1 MRGEGQQTEITT
13 GPKLSATPLPYAM
26 GAWADLRRSTRI
38 VWRVSLAFGGL
49 LAGVWVADRLIPRQ
63 TISLDEQR
71 AAISRLAE
79 PPGQAQTVLLLGL
92 DQPNL
97 SSPDQGEIQLLLM
110 ARVHPTGGIEWLQ
123 IPSELEVLLP
133 GQNQLV
139 PLQKLYQLGGV
150 ALTSDVVSQLLGG
163 SGEPLRPDR
172 YALIPMN
179 SLSAAIDAAGGIPFL
194 LQTPLRYQDKAG
206 GLNINLQA
214 GQQWLSGEQALQ
226 LLRLRGTGSEGARRQ
241 RQQEL
246 LLPMAERLGDPAVVP
261 LLPELLQELN
271 NTSSTNLSKGEILS
285 LLAAGLQQP
294 SNMRITRLPLR
305 TEGGSPRLD
314 QGQADSVLGRWLS
327 QRPPSDS
334 DTAVAVM
341 GSDPI
346 STGQA
351 LTQLSRAGQ
360 PAYEAELPLEAPLPR
375 TLIRY
380 SGGRAEAL
388 AVQRA
393 LGQGEL
399 QPGPTPP
406 DTGIAVL
413 LGQDWRP

>member
-1 MRGEGQQTEITT
+1 
-13 GPKLSATPLPYAM
+13 M
-26 GAWADLRRSTRI
+26 GAWADFRRRTRI
-38 VWRVSLAFGGL
+38 VWRLGLAFTGILGGL
-49 LAGVWVADRLIPRQ
+49 WLGDQLVPRR
-63 TISLDEQR
+63 TLTLD
-71 AAISRLAE
+71 AE
-79 PPGQAQTVLLLGL
+79 TPGSSQTVLLLGL
-92 DQPNL
+92 DQAGISRP
-97 SSPDQGEIQLLLM
+97 PKGQLQLMLL
-110 ARVHPTGGIEWLQ
+110 ARVHPQGGIELLQ
-123 IPSELEVLLP
+123 IPPELKVMLP
-133 GQNQLV
+133 GRQLKS
-139 PLQKLYQLGGV
+139 LQQLYGIGGV

-179 SLSAAIDAAGGIPFL
+179 SLSRAIDAAGGIPFL

-206 GLNINLQA
+206 GLNINLEA
-214 GQQWLSGEQALQ
+214 GQQWLSGTHALQ

-294 SNMRITRLPLR
+294 STMRITRLPLR

-314 QGQADSVLGRWLS
+314 QNQASSVLGRWLS

>member
-13 GPKLSATPLPYAM
+13 GPKLSATPLPDDM
-26 GAWADLRRSTRI
+26 GAWADIRRSTRI
-38 VWRVSLAFGGL
+38 VWRISLAFGGL
-49 LAGVWVADRLIPRQ
+49 LAGVWLADRLIPRQ

-71 AAISRLAE
+71 PAISRLAE

-92 DQPNL
+92 DQPSL
-97 SSPDQGEIQLLLM
+97 STPAEGDVQLVLLL
-110 ARVHPTGGIEWLQ
+110 RVHPKGGIELLQ

-133 GQNQLV
+133 GQNKLV
-139 PLQKLYQLGGV
+139 PLQDLYKLGGV

-163 SGEPLRPDR
+163 AGNPQRPDR
-172 YALIPMN
+172 YALIPTG

-206 GLNINLQA
+206 GLNINLEA

-226 LLRLRGTGSEGARRQ
+226 LLQLRGTGSEGARRQ

-246 LLPMAERLGDPAVVP
+246 LLPMAERLSDPTVVP
-261 LLPELLQELN
+261 LLPELLEELTN
-271 NTSSTNLSKGEILS
+271 SSNTNLSKGEILS

-294 SNMRITRLPLR
+294 NTMRITRLPLQM
-305 TEGGSPRLD
+305 EGESPRLD
-314 QGQADSVLGRWLS
+314 QSQAASVLERWLS
-327 QRPPSDS
+327 QRPPTGSE
-334 DTAVAVM
+334 TAVAVM

-346 STGQA
+346 KSGQA
-351 LTQLSRAGQ
+351 LNRLRRAGQ

-380 SGGRAEAL
+380 SGGREEAL
-388 AVQRA
+388 AVQSA

>member
-1 MRGEGQQTEITT
+1 M
-13 GPKLSATPLPYAM
+13 
-26 GAWADLRRSTRI
+26 
-38 VWRVSLAFGGL
+38 SLAFGGL

-179 SLSAAIDAAGGIPFL
+179 SLSTAIDAAGGIPFL

-206 GLNINLQA
+206 GLNINLEA

-294 SNMRITRLPLR
+294 STMRITRLPLR

-314 QGQADSVLGRWLS
+314 QSQASSVLGRWLS

-388 AVQRA
+388 AVQHA